1 MVPKRSNPEG
11 RRVGDAA
18 ELKFLQPPRCRRR
31 RLRRAWRLRSR
42 IRPEPEFEV
51 SSICGKYK
59 GRRLWENI
67 RKAGK
72 HEHPHEK
79 ETSRR
84 AQLQDL
90 KKREGQQVWGKE
102 ARQEQEVEEDFQQ
115 KIDRQKMTARQPRAS
130 EPHRHHGAAGGKCGS
145 NSLRSSRT
153 QNSTIPK
160 MKSKNCEEQQNRR
173 EDAQR
178 LPQLF
183 RQEAAPRGAA
193 GHPDRGREVVE
204 NWANWTKEGN

>member
-1 MVPKRSNPEG
+1 MTASQPHGETTNVTEQTSSRSTSSQKRRSSKQQQGRHPEG

-51 SSICGKYK
+51 SSICGKHK

-130 EPHRHHGAAGGKCGS
+130 EPHRHHGAAGGRCGS
-145 NSLRSSRT
+145 NSTRCASWSHD
-153 QNSTIPK
+153 K
-160 MKSKNCEEQQNRR
+160 
-173 EDAQR
+173 
-178 LPQLF
+178 
-183 RQEAAPRGAA
+183 
-193 GHPDRGREVVE
+193 VVKTE
-204 NWANWTKEGN
+204 I